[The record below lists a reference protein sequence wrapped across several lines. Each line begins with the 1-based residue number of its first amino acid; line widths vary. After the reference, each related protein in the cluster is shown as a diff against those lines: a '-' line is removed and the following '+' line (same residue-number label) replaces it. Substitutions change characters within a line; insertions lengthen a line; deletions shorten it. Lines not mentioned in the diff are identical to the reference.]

1 MTVSPLLNFTEATS
15 LQTDPERIGVLSPQ
29 ATMRALFT
37 YEMTV
42 APPVGIEPT
51 TYGLEVRRSI
61 HLSYGSN
68 LFAQIYRPPNYRLAV
83 RSRLLVLFAAFCFAT
98 TGTSRALG
106 PDSATSLGVAA
117 VRFIVGAVALFAI
130 TSLTRKSDV
139 TNFGAPLYIWVV
151 AGFGQAMYGA
161 TFFAAVHETGVAIG
175 TVVALGSAP
184 ILTGL
189 LSALLFRSWPTRNW
203 IVATTAAIAGM
214 AAIVLAGSE
223 TNVSLIGITYALG
236 AGLGYAVFAL
246 ASKNI
251 VASGV
256 TSELAMARVFGI
268 AAIFLSPA
276 LLVVDTEWIFTAG
289 GISLGLWLGV
299 ITVALA
305 YWAYA
310 SGLKNL
316 EPRETTMITLAEPV
330 VATILGAV
338 VLDERPAALAWVG
351 IVVVITALAY
361 ESLSSTNK
369 ASA

>member
-1 MTVSPLLNFTEATS
+1 MSPLLNFTEATS
-15 LQTDPERIGVLSPQ
+15 LQTDPERIGVLSPE
-29 ATMRALFT
+29 ATMGAKFT
-37 YEMTV
+37 GLNAI

-68 LFAQIYRPPNYRLAV
+68 LFAQIYRPSNYRLAV

-117 VRFIVGAVALFAI
+117 VRFVIGAIALFAI
-130 TSLTRKSDV
+130 TSLTGKSR
-139 TNFGAPLYIWVV
+139 TTSSPIPLQIWIA

-184 ILTGL
+184 ILTGV
-189 LSALLFRSWPTRNW
+189 LSALIFRSQPTRTW
-203 IVATTAAIAGM
+203 IMATIAAIAGM

-223 TNVSLIGITYALG
+223 TKFSPQGIIYALG
-236 AGLGYAVFAL
+236 AGLGYAIFAL
-246 ASKNI
+246 ASKRI
-251 VASGV
+251 VAAGIP
-256 TSELAMARVFGI
+256 SEKAMARVFGI
-268 AAIFLSPA
+268 AALLLLPA
-276 LLVVDTEWIFTAG
+276 LFVVETEWIFTFG
-289 GISLGLWLGV
+289 GIALGLWLGIV
-299 ITVALA
+299 TVALA

-310 SGLKNL
+310 SGLKHL

-338 VLDERPAALAWVG
+338 VLDERPAALAWFG
-351 IVVVITALAY
+351 IVVVIAALTY
-361 ESLSSTNK
+361 ESRSSN
-369 ASA
+369 SQNFE